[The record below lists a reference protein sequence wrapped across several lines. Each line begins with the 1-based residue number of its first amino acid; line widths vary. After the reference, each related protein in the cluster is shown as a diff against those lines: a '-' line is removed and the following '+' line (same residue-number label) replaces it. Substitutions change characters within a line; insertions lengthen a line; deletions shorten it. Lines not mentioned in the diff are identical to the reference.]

1 MRHRSRRTILAL
13 ALGLASAP
21 AAWTQASAP
30 LPAGSRIRVQTGA
43 PDTVRTTTGE
53 LTVWESDTIA
63 LRTRAGEER
72 RIPLASVTRMDV
84 SRGKGV
90 VLSHVLIG
98 AGAGTLTG
106 MLVGGA
112 IGYDSCR
119 DCFVS
124 SLTTITGA
132 VVGASIGLAAGAL
145 VGAAIKGERWSR
157 VALDRP
163 AMGVVPIRG
172 GMAVGFSVRF

>member
-1 MRHRSRRTILAL
+1 MRHRSSRTILAI

-30 LPAGSRIRVQTGA
+30 LPVGSRIRVQTGA

-53 LTVWESDTIA
+53 LTVWESDTVA
-63 LRTRAGEER
+63 LRTRAGEEQ
-72 RIPLASVTRMDV
+72 RIALARVTRMDV

-90 VLSHVLIG
+90 ALSHVLIG
-98 AGAGTLTG
+98 AGIGTLTG
-106 MLVGGA
+106 TLVGGA

-119 DCFVS
+119 DCFVN

-132 VVGASIGLAAGAL
+132 VVGASIGLVAGTL

-163 AMGVVPIRG
+163 AISVAPIRG
-172 GMAVGFSVRF
+172 GLAVGFSVRF